1 MRRLWTFFLAAVLS
15 LVAVPMSG
23 SDVDSLRINVE
34 LRDNG
39 SAIVTETWHIDVS
52 DDITEWYLVA
62 DNMGQMTI
70 EDLAVSD
77 ETLGDYLNEG
87 EWDVDRSRALKA
99 GRCGLVTKSNGL
111 RSAGAWEVPAGTP
124 TPSAI
129 FSPALSRVMRT
140 WTDSTTCS

>member
-99 GRCGLVTKSNGL
+99 GRCGLVTKSH
-111 RSAGAWEVPAGTP
+111 A
-124 TPSAI
+124 
-129 FSPALSRVMRT
+129 
-140 WTDSTTCS
+140 

>member
-1 MRRLWTFFLAAVLS
+1 MDIFPGRRPVS
-15 LVAVPMSG
+15 RRCPIVG

-70 EDLAVSD
+70 EDLAVS
-77 ETLGDYLNEG
+77 N
-87 EWDVDRSRALKA
+87 K
-99 GRCGLVTKSNGL
+99 
-111 RSAGAWEVPAGTP
+111 
-124 TPSAI
+124 PSATI
-129 FSPALSRVMRT
+129 
-140 WTDSTTCS
+140 STKANGM

>member
-70 EDLAVSD
+70 EDLAVHP
-77 ETLGDYLNEG
+77 LPQRRRHQRGDLRP
-87 EWDVDRSRALKA
+87 DV
-99 GRCGLVTKSNGL
+99 
-111 RSAGAWEVPAGTP
+111 P
-124 TPSAI
+124 
-129 FSPALSRVMRT
+129 
-140 WTDSTTCS
+140 

>member
-77 ETLGDYLNEG
+77 ETLGDYLNE
-87 EWDVDRSRALKA
+87 A
-99 GRCGLVTKSNGL
+99 NG
-111 RSAGAWEVPAGTP
+111 
-124 TPSAI
+124 
-129 FSPALSRVMRT
+129 M
-140 WTDSTTCS
+140 